1 MDLSSVP
8 YFSHL
13 NDDELK
19 MINQITTLKKYKKD
33 EIIFFEDEPGKKVYI
48 IKKGKVKVLKM
59 NKNGDQHI
67 LNIFEKNDIL
77 AEVIVFDRENYPATA
92 IAISDVACYSLN
104 RDNLSQMFLE
114 HPQITIKVMR
124 VISARLRRAQQNIRD
139 LGLKDSQSR
148 LASLLYHLALK
159 HGDKNKSNQIS
170 ISVLLTQQ
178 ELANMIGTT
187 RETVSRILKSIEGKN
202 IIKISRK
209 NIIIN
214 NIKKLKKLME

>member
-1 MDLSSVP
+1 MDLSAVP

-13 NDDELK
+13 NVDELK
-19 MINQITTLKKYKKD
+19 MINKITTLKKYKKD
-33 EIIFFEDEPGKKVYI
+33 EIIFFEDEPGENVYI

-59 NKNGDQHI
+59 NKDGDQHI
-67 LNIFEKNDIL
+67 LNIFKKNDIL

-92 IAISDVACYSLN
+92 IALSDVVCYSLN
-104 RDNLSQMFLE
+104 RDKLSQMFLG
-114 HPQITIKVMR
+114 HPQITIKVMK
-124 VISARLRRAQQNIRD
+124 VISARLRKAQQNIRD

-170 ISVLLTQQ
+170 ISLLLTQQ
-178 ELANMIGTT
+178 ELANMIGAT
-187 RETVSRILKSIEGKN
+187 RETVSRTLKNIEDKN

-209 NIIIN
+209 KITIN
-214 NIKKLKKLME
+214 NIKKLKKLMN

>member
-1 MDLSSVP
+1 MDLSAVS

-13 NDDELK
+13 DDDELK
-19 MINQITTLKKYKKD
+19 MINEITTLKKYKKD
-33 EIIFFEDEPGKKVYI
+33 EIIFFEDEPGENVYI

-59 NKNGDQHI
+59 NKDGDQHI
-67 LNIFEKNDIL
+67 LNIFKKNDIL

-92 IAISDVACYSLN
+92 IALSNVMCYSLN
-104 RDNLSQMFLE
+104 RDKLSQMFLD
-114 HPQITIKVMR
+114 HPQITIKVMK

-170 ISVLLTQQ
+170 ISLLLTQQ
-178 ELANMIGTT
+178 ELANMIGAT
-187 RETVSRILKSIEGKN
+187 RETVSRTLKNIEDKN
-202 IIKISRK
+202 IIKISRQK
-209 NIIIN
+209 ITIN
-214 NIKKLKKLME
+214 NIKELKKLMN

>member
-33 EIIFFEDEPGKKVYI
+33 EIIFFEDEPGEKVYI